1 MYNHPNTLQ
10 GSTELLKALAE
21 HAAITGHTI
30 NINTNFESHHKMVY
44 CEITPLIYL
53 LWQLCDVNISAI
65 FDSLLSILI

>member
-10 GSTELLKALAE
+10 GSTELLKALVE
-21 HAAITGHTI
+21 HAALTGHTI

-53 LWQLCDVNISAI
+53 L
-65 FDSLLSILI
+65 